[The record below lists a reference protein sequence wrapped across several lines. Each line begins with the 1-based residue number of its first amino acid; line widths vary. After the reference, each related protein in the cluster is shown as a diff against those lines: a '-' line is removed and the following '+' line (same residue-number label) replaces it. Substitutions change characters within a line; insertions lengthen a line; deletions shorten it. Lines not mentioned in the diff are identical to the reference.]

1 MTNNLDE
8 IKGQNDVNLL
18 DSDQMALFF
27 VGNETFGIVINKI
40 REIVRVPIITSVPNA
55 PDFLVGLANLR
66 GRVLPVIDA
75 RKRLG
80 LFSAEVTDSSRILVI
95 ENGDNSTGILVD
107 RVKGVSSIEGLTVEE
122 PPAIISNGLDR
133 KFIKSV
139 IKNGNGEKIVMEF
152 ETTNFCAIDLNF
164 SASRAE
170 ASSKKSM
177 DFSSENQ
184 TLDFDEIQMVTFNI
198 SNEEYGF
205 PIEKVNE
212 VLRVG
217 DITSV
222 PNAHHYVNGVLTVR
236 DSVLPI
242 IDIRKLFGIHSLVV
256 DLEAQI
262 DYIITQNEYWFNQIK
277 SAVDT
282 KSNFRGILDS
292 EQSLLGIWIENFR
305 SVSEVIGKVIQ
316 ELRHINS
323 KLFLE
328 TNELFELLKS
338 NDQGSYLTFFEE
350 KVTLEFQLL
359 KSKVEELKSV
369 IQKGI
374 IEDQRIMVVEINHLP
389 VGVLVDRIQ
398 QVIRVPKKIMENPPS
413 IINNNQ
419 TEVLKSIAKLD
430 EGKRIILLLDE
441 NALIE
446 DTVIENLKNLN
457 QNNDT
462 MAEITATESNDNDE
476 IQLVTFKLGDE
487 EFAVGIEEVQEIN
500 RVDAITAV
508 PQSQEY
514 IDGVMNLRGNV
525 IPVIN
530 LRKRFGLEL
539 KEHDEAS
546 RVIIVTILNKQTG
559 LIVDSVSEV
568 LRIPSKNIEKTPDL
582 MAQDT
587 KTSFLKG
594 VGKSKDA
601 GKMLLLISVDKIL
614 SSEEQK
620 ELIATTTTISKKAT
634 TEKIVVEDE
643 NTEELKENEVNET
656 NSNSETS
663 ENKNLEET
671 PKKKTN
677 PLKKSR

>member
-1 MTNNLDE
+1 MANNLDE
-8 IKGQNDVNLL
+8 INGQVDVNLL
-18 DSDQMALFF
+18 DSGQMALFF

-40 REIVRVPIITSVPNA
+40 KEIVRVPIITSVPNA
-55 PDFLVGLANLR
+55 PSFLVGLANLR

-80 LFSAEVTDSSRILVI
+80 IEHADVTDASRILVI
-95 ENGDNSTGILVD
+95 ENGENTTGILVD
-107 RVKGVSSIEGLTVEE
+107 RVKGVSSIEGLTIEE
-122 PPAIISNGLDR
+122 PPAIISSGLDR

-152 ETTNFCAIDLNF
+152 ETANFCAIDLNYV
-164 SASRAE
+164 SSKSDV
-170 ASSKKSM
+170 SSKKEM
-177 DFSSENQ
+177 DFSLENQ
-184 TLDFDEIQMVTFNI
+184 TLDFDEIQMVTFNV

-217 DITSV
+217 DITAV
-222 PNAHHYVNGVLTVR
+222 PNTHEYIEGILTVR

-242 IDIRKLFGIHSLVV
+242 IDIRKLFGMHSLVL
-256 DLEAQI
+256 DLYAQI
-262 DYIITQNEYWFNQIK
+262 DYIINQNEYWYNQVK

-292 EQSLLGIWIENFR
+292 EQSLLGIWIVNFR
-305 SVSEVIGKVIQ
+305 SVSETIGKVIQ
-316 ELRHINS
+316 DLRYINF
-323 KLFLE
+323 KLFSE
-328 TNELFELLKS
+328 TNELFDIMKS
-338 NDQGSYLTFFEE
+338 NNNEDYLTFLNEVVF
-350 KVTLEFQLL
+350 VEFQSL
-359 KSKVEELKSV
+359 KTKVDELKDA
-369 IQKGI
+369 IKRGI

-389 VGVLVDRIQ
+389 VGILVDRIQ
-398 QVIRVPKKIMENPPS
+398 QVIRVPKKVMENPPI
-413 IINNNQ
+413 IINNDRS
-419 TEVLKSIAKLD
+419 EVLKSIAKID
-430 EGKRIILLLDE
+430 DGKRIILLLDE
-441 NALIE
+441 NSLIE
-446 DTVIENLKNLN
+446 ETAIEVLKNINLKNE
-457 QNNDT
+457 T
-462 MAEITATESNDNDE
+462 MADLTSIVSIDNDE
-476 IQLVTFKLGDE
+476 IQLVTFKLGAE

-500 RVDAITAV
+500 RVDEITAI
-508 PQSQEY
+508 PQSQVY

-530 LRKRFGLEL
+530 LRKRFGLEF

-568 LRIPSKNIEKTPDL
+568 LRIPSKNIESTPDL

-594 VGKSKDA
+594 VGKSKET
-601 GKMLLLISVDKIL
+601 GKMLLLISIDKIL

-620 ELIATTTTISKKAT
+620 ELIATTKTISKKVIS
-634 TEKIVVEDE
+634 EKTDVV
-643 NTEELKENEVNET
+643 NIEVND
-656 NSNSETS
+656 SETKIEIS
-663 ENKNLEET
+663 ENKDSENKDVEN
-671 PKKKTN
+671 PKKKIN